1 MRKLSAEQIQTNWE
15 TLIDIINKHISDDRK
30 ENKIKFTKDRYEV
43 I

>member
-30 ENKIKFTKDRYEV
+30 ENLLKMYDYFK
-43 I
+43 